1 MLQLLKDGDKDYENL
16 VTRVEYEWVGTSES
30 GTKASLRYTK
40 DLDLPGDDYIVFDDL
55 VEANIKP
62 WVSDTDERSIAI
74 TIIDKQ
80 IIVAEENKFQQTSAP
95 WIVKIRASNNY
106 LKMAVPF
113 EGPISLRGISNEKE
127 VNDLFFNLYKRIWC
141 VVSLRDIIDGGNEA
155 GSQVS
160 YERTN
165 VNSPEYPG
173 HWAKTR

>member
-1 MLQLLKDGDKDYENL
+1 MANNYELKIVELYCAPTLKDGDKDYENL

-95 WIVKIRASNNY
+95 WIVKSEPQTT
-106 LKMAVPF
+106 L
-113 EGPISLRGISNEKE
+113 
-127 VNDLFFNLYKRIWC
+127 
-141 VVSLRDIIDGGNEA
+141 
-155 GSQVS
+155 
-160 YERTN
+160 
-165 VNSPEYPG
+165 
-173 HWAKTR
+173 